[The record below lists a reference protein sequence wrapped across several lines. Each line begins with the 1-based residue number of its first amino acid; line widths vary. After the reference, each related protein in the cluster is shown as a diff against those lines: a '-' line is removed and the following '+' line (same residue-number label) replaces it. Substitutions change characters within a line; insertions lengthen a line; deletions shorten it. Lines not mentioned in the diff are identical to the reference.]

1 MIEHLKS
8 LFNTNPKPAV
18 LYVYCDYKERK
29 RQAVDN
35 LMLTLVK
42 QAILQLEESETMPSE
57 VVDAYDE
64 HANGETQMSRTEVQH
79 LLSTLLKR
87 FRRSFLVVD
96 ALDECVHS
104 RGDAHSLRSVE
115 IFDELLE
122 VMSNC
127 HGSCRMFVTSRD
139 NCLDRYKS
147 VPAKRVEIVAA
158 DEDVRCYVDSFIRSD
173 RFSHADSVSKDSELA
188 KDITESLAK
197 NACGQ

>member
-1 MIEHLKS
+1 M
-8 LFNTNPKPAV
+8 NPKPTV
-18 LYVYCDYKERK
+18 VYIYCDYKARK
-29 RQAVDN
+29 RQAVDK

-42 QAILQLEESETMPSE
+42 QAILQLEESESMPRE

-64 HANGETQMSRTEVQH
+64 HANGETQMSQTEVQH
-79 LLSTLLKR
+79 LLTILLKR

-127 HGSCRMFVTSRD
+127 HGSCRIFVTSRES
-139 NCLDRYKS
+139 CLDRYKS

-158 DEDVRCYVDSFIRSD
+158 DEDVRRYVDSFIHSE
-173 RFSHADSVSKDSELA
+173 RFSHADSVSKDPDLA
-188 KDITESLAK
+188 NYITENLAR